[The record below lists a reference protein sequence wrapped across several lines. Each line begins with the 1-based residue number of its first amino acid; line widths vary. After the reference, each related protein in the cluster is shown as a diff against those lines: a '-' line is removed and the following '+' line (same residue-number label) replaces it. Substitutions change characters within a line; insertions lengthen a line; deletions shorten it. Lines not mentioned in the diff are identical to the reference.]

1 MLTIKCD
8 QCGKEEE
15 VTLNDLK
22 RWAGSWHRRS
32 DFSVLT
38 IGTNEYHAC
47 GSECESIIRQP
58 LSNATKSIEHEAES

>member
-22 RWAGSWHRRS
+22 RWGGSWQRCS
-32 DFSVLT
+32 DFVALT

-47 GSECESIIRQP
+47 GVACESIIRQP
-58 LSNATKSIEHEAES
+58 LSNATKAIEHEAES